1 MSLIL
6 AEETVNTLTDVLSY
20 ITISGGTLISGGGQ
34 QGGSSGSLGTGST
47 HYKAW
52 SGTLSYTA
60 GRYYSIVCGDNILTW
75 LMPVSHEQL
84 PAHTHA
90 VGTQQSI
97 KSAILSDSH
106 ITNNG

>member
-6 AEETVNTLTDVLSY
+6 AEETVNTLTDSLSY

-75 LMPVSHEQL
+75 LMPVSLSSSQPIPML
-84 PAHTHA
+84 WVRSNLTS
-90 VGTQQSI
+90 GTLTSTF
-97 KSAILSDSH
+97 SP
-106 ITNNG
+106 N